1 MNRKTKILAIF
12 IGVLMTFT
20 LFGCGKQKYKVNL
33 ESSIFECKKT
43 EYAEGEKVTV
53 YYDLIA
59 TDTDYSFKVEGG
71 DVEYKVSYDD
81 KHGYVIT
88 FTMPA
93 NDVTVSVTHVNS
105 MVNYISEEE

>member
-1 MNRKTKILAIF
+1 MNRKTKILAIL

-20 LFGCGKQKYKVNL
+20 LFGCSKQKYKVNL

-43 EYAEGEKVTV
+43 EYAAGEQVTI
-53 YYDLIA
+53 YYDMIA
-59 TDTDYSFKVEGG
+59 TDTDYHFYVEGG
-71 DVEYKVSYDD
+71 DVKWKESFDD